1 MFRVI
6 IAGGR
11 NFKHGEKHYE
21 WIEKILS
28 KKLDIE
34 FVDGNATGADE
45 INKIMAD
52 RLLAGR
58 KDFPADWD
66 DIETDKPCVVRYR
79 SDGTPYNVLAG
90 YNRNQ
95 EMAEYASAV
104 EGEKGALILFPGGKG
119 SADMLKRAKKHG
131 LLIRQWGKK

>member
-11 NFKHGEKHYE
+11 DFKHSEKHYE
-21 WIEKILS
+21 WIERILS

-34 FVDGNATGADE
+34 FVDGGATGADW

-58 KDFPADWD
+58 KDFLADWTNL
-66 DIETDKPCVVRYR
+66 EVEPCVVKYR
-79 SDGTPYNVLAG
+79 ADGTPYNALAG
-90 YNRNQ
+90 FNRN
-95 EMAEYASAV
+95 EAMALYASAV
-104 EGEKGALILFPGGKG
+104 EGERGALIIFPGGNG

-131 LLIRQWGKK
+131 LLIRQWRKK